1 MICLWMRQTYT
12 AKTPPSDLR
21 SSLSKIHYYHN
32 ERLQVKE
39 SQYLIPTYSWTLTLI
54 PNWTYSVVTTSPFQ
68 CTAPS
73 TWLTNSMCGS
83 QYTAYS
89 PTWERYW
96 LQSSS
101 VYHMMKIKKLLG
113 HKTLWCTKHNNFFK
127 RKMNLSKLY
136 LQSQFAWT
144 GLCFTLMQMCNHW
157 WPLK

>member
-96 LQSSS
+96 LQNSL
-101 VYHMMKIKKLLG
+101 VHHMKKIMKLLG
-113 HKTLWCTKHNNFFK
+113 YRTLQCTNTAASTTERWTKTNSVSGHNLYEHNFVLHS
-127 RKMNLSKLY
+127 RNL
-136 LQSQFAWT
+136 
-144 GLCFTLMQMCNHW
+144 W